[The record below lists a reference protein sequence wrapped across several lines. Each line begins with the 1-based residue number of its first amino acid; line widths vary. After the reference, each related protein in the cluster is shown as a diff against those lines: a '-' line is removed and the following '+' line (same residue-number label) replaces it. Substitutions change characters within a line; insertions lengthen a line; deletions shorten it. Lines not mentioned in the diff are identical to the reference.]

1 LGNWEAYSKIREVK
15 KGMKMTH
22 LISVFIKA
30 LKVII
35 SRLNRER
42 IQFSKEY
49 VNKTLMMEDGKKF
62 QVIRDLRVDSINNQA
77 EPVAL
82 FTVRFKFSGLPLAI
96 NKRLSMIP
104 APFLMAN
111 MGFREKVWCVGKDGY
126 FQGIYQW
133 ASKESAESY
142 PDSLI
147 FKIMTRRSA
156 KGTLSYKVIPDTVL
170 STYIEK
176 LIK

>member
-1 LGNWEAYSKIREVK
+1 
-15 KGMKMTH
+15 MTQQK
-22 LISVFIKA
+22 SAFIKS

-35 SRLNRER
+35 SRLNRGR
-42 IQFSKEY
+42 IHFSKEY
-49 VNKTLMMEDGKKF
+49 AGKILMMEDGRKF
-62 QVIRDLRVDSINNQA
+62 QIIRDLRVDSINNQE

-82 FTVRFKFSGLPLAI
+82 FIVRFSFSGLPLFI

-111 MGFREKVWCVGKDGY
+111 MGFREKIWAVSKDGY

-142 PDSLI
+142 SDSYI
-147 FKIMTRRSA
+147 FKVMTKRSA
-156 KGTLSYKVIPDTVL
+156 KGTLSYEVIPDTVL
-170 STYIEK
+170 SMYIEK